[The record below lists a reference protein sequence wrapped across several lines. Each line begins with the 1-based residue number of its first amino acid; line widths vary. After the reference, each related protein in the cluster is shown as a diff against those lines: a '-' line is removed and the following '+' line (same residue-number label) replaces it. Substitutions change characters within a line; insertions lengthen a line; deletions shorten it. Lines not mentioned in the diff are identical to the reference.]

1 MLVKTVSHLIYDV
14 LPAAEDYE
22 KAELRL
28 SQEYN
33 PDKPVS
39 DWMVA
44 AREAKRR
51 AAQLAISIDGLTDRF
66 AGEQNFTKACI
77 RQTITSHCLWPG
89 TETPRLGA
97 HERVRAVANAYKH
110 YNLSDPNMVIK
121 TNDDVDAAGAGYGID
136 GFGVGKFGGVEVLV
150 NQKNG
155 EVFKFL
161 GDVPVAIS
169 AWFNFLEQQGAQIPP
184 GPYMVCG
191 IEVHT

>member
-1 MLVKTVSHLIYDV
+1 MPVETLSHLIYDV

-28 SQEYN
+28 SQEHD

-44 AREAKRR
+44 ARGAKRR
-51 AAQLAISIDGLTDRF
+51 AAQLAVSIDGLTDRF
-66 AGEQNFTKACI
+66 ADEQNLTVKSI
-77 RQTITSHCLWPG
+77 RRSITNHCLWPG

-110 YNLSDPNMVIK
+110 YNLSNPNLLIDH
-121 TNDDVDAAGAGYGID
+121 NDDVIAAGAGYGID
-136 GFGVGKFGGVEVLV
+136 GYGVGKCGGVEILV
-150 NQKNG
+150 NQKDG

-169 AWFNFLEQQGAQIPP
+169 AWFKFLGHQGVQIPP
-184 GPYMVCG
+184 GSYMVCG